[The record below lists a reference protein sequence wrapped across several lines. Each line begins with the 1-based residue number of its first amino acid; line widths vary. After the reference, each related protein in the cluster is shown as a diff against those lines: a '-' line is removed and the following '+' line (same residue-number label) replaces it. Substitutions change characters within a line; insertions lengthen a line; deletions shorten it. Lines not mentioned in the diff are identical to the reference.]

1 MLFVNQTIN
10 NEELNQINEFLNLFE
25 NKTEVV
31 EENNNQALISQY
43 MTSLVSSQYKK
54 SVEEIE
60 NTTIGNTIRRKR
72 NLKQVMQ
79 ESFFYGANRFGNNF
93 IA

>member
-25 NKTEVV
+25 NNTEVV

-79 ESFFYGANRFGNNF
+79 ESFFYGANRFGHNF

>member
-43 MTSLVSSQYKK
+43 MTSLVTSQYKK

>member
-25 NKTEVV
+25 NNTEVV